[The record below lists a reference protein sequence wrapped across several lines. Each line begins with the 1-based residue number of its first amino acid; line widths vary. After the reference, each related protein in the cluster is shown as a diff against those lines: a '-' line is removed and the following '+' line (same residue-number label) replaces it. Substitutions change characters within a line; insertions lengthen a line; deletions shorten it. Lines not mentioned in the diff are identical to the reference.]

1 MTQTM
6 TDDACWQAIQ
16 TRDAAFD
23 GQFYYAVT
31 TTGIYC
37 RPSCPSRRAKREHV
51 QYFADLSAAQ
61 AAGFRACLRCK
72 PGEVGA
78 AQRVVAQLQG
88 LLDTAE
94 PVPTLAQLGQAV
106 GLSPFYVQR
115 MFKAALGVSP
125 KQYALGRR
133 GERLK
138 AELRAGS
145 AVTTA
150 MYDAGHPSSRT
161 LYDPATDQLGMPPS
175 SYRRGGA
182 GQQVFYTVVQSVLG
196 PMLVAATGRGLC
208 SVRFGDAAE
217 LVAEL
222 RAEYP
227 QAELLSEAAP
237 LQPYLTALHAELAG
251 RPAAALNLPRDAAG
265 TDFQRRVW
273 EALRGIPAGETRSY
287 ADVAALIGEPN
298 AVRAVAR
305 ACASN
310 PLALVVPCH
319 RVVRRGGELG
329 GYRWGVERKRAL
341 LEGEQRARQNAAQP
355 A

>member
-1 MTQTM
+1 MTQTL
-6 TDDACWQAIQ
+6 TDDARWQAVQ

-23 GQFYYAVT
+23 GQFYYAVK

-51 QYFADLSAAQ
+51 QFFADPEGAQ
-61 AAGFRACLRCK
+61 AAGFRACLRCA

-78 AQRVVAQLQG
+78 AQRVVAQLQV

-106 GLSPFYVQR
+106 GLSPFHVQR
-115 MFKAALGVSP
+115 VFKAALGVSP

-138 AELRAGS
+138 AELRAGRT
-145 AVTTA
+145 VTTA
-150 MYDAGHPSSRT
+150 MYDAGHASPRT
-161 LYDPATDQLGMPPS
+161 LYDPATDQLGMSPTD
-175 SYRRGGA
+175 YRRGGA
-182 GQQVFYTVVQSVLG
+182 GQRIRYTVAASALG
-196 PMLVAATGRGLC
+196 PMLVAATARGLC
-208 SVRFGDAAE
+208 SVRFGEEGE

-227 QAELLSEAAP
+227 QAELLPDVGA
-237 LQPYLTALHAELAG
+237 LQPYLKALHAELAG
-251 RPAAALNLPRDAAG
+251 RTAALTLPRDAAG

-287 ADVAALIGEPN
+287 AEVAAMIGEPM

-319 RVVRRGGELG
+319 RVVRKGGGLG
-329 GYRWGVERKRAL
+329 GYRWGEERKRAL
-341 LEGEQRARQNAAQP
+341 LDGEQHR
-355 A
+355 